1 MIIRSELQDF
11 GLIFILRNIRLIK
24 YTRVIK
30 EVEFVLRT
38 FYYLSRPITTKFF
51 FCYIVFYEYSYLG
64 EILFGGYITYAEYS
78 HDVGS
83 LAPSLYYLMNFNDFA
98 SSMVV
103 LFQQMVI
110 NNWFIVIDV
119 YSKIIGTG
127 SSWWIRLF
135 FTSFWVIIVLILM
148 NIMIAIVLEIHD
160 SLALEVN
167 EKFKKIN
174 AR

>member
-64 EILFGGYITYAEYS
+64 EILFGGYITYEDY
-78 HDVGS
+78 G
-83 LAPSLYYLMNFNDFA
+83 
-98 SSMVV
+98 
-103 LFQQMVI
+103 
-110 NNWFIVIDV
+110 
-119 YSKIIGTG
+119 
-127 SSWWIRLF
+127 R
-135 FTSFWVIIVLILM
+135 
-148 NIMIAIVLEIHD
+148 
-160 SLALEVN
+160 
-167 EKFKKIN
+167 
-174 AR
+174 